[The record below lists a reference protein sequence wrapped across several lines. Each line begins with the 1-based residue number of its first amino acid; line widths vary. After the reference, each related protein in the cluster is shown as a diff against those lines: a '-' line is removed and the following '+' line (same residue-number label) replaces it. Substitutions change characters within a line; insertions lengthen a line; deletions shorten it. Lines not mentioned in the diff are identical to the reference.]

1 MLDFLHIIYIYV
13 NNNMSE
19 MFIGCSIFNQDLSK
33 WIISNITNIKKKRQ
47 TKIRKRKTKKYIY
60 KKRKTLKRV

>member
-1 MLDFLHIIYIYV
+1 
-13 NNNMSE
+13 MSE